1 MSLLQGTKIQ
11 ATIFGKDIDAF
22 EDKLIVLKS
31 YSISNTIKCYSMTI
45 EEVNKIVDNNF
56 QWTINNYTSID
67 EII

>member
-31 YSISNTIKCYSMTI
+31 YSISNATMMTI